1 MDFSKIKKIF
11 YIIAIISML
20 LSIKS
25 KVLGA
30 SNPTLNSVIRSGATS
45 ITDTYKAILP
55 EFLNDQ
61 YWVIRQVNTNNGW
74 DTRLYYADSP
84 FYLTTNSS
92 TGRFD
97 HRVYMYQMTYGGVA
111 DTYTYTFTNG
121 QTTDIIGDSQLS
133 NSWVNHS
140 SFSWAYGNFDFYV
153 NGQSATI
160 TNFIPKVLY
169 PYFLNKTEIEDCSFT
184 DGIYITPEDYSRND
198 DLYFHL
204 LQIDTGL
211 PNSDESIYYYSD
223 KTFKLN
229 KDSAYFR
236 TWVDPNIEGYY
247 YYIPRYKLGLS
258 QNTSYL
264 YVLNNSKNQIQ
275 NSQGIYTKDES
286 NGIFDVVE
294 SDTAGVITATEEESD
309 RMKNIEQTLI
319 DNQNSMNN
327 IQNTLTDSNISQD
340 TETEVD
346 TNLNF
351 NNSAPQF
358 SSLFNGFFSR
368 LTTTISDLGN
378 YQDTDVI
385 TINLPIPFT
394 NDTIPISSNFI
405 FSNQNNNFLK
415 NISTLLWYF
424 IFGRYFL
431 YFLINTYWLIT
442 NGQFFDNYLTQKE
455 AITDDML

>member
-11 YIIAIISML
+11 YIVAIISML

-30 SNPTLNSVIRSGATS
+30 SDITLNSVIRSGATS
-45 ITDTYKAILP
+45 STDTYKAILP

-97 HRVYMYQMTYGGVA
+97 HRVYMYQMTYGGVT

-133 NSWVNHS
+133 NSWVNSS
-140 SFSWAYGNFDFYV
+140 SFSWAYANFDFYV
-153 NGQSATI
+153 NGELATI
-160 TNFIPKVLY
+160 TNFIPKVVY
-169 PYFLNKTEIEDCSFT
+169 PSFDNVTEIENGNP
-184 DGIYITPEDYSRND
+184 DGVYISPGDYSRND
-198 DLYFHL
+198 NLYFHL
-204 LQIDTGL
+204 LEIDKTVS
-211 PNSDESIYYYSD
+211 NSDTSIYYYSD
-223 KTFKLN
+223 KTFALN
-229 KDSAYFR
+229 KDSEYFR
-236 TWVDPNIEGYY
+236 TWVDPAIEGYY

-286 NGIFDVVE
+286 NGVYDVVQ

-309 RMKNIEQTLI
+309 RMKNIEQSLIQNQETTNNISETLTNTTVPQETETDI
-319 DNQNSMNN
+319 NGSLDFNNQN
-327 IQNTLTDSNISQD
+327 QQLTS
-340 TETEVD
+340 
-346 TNLNF
+346 LN
-351 NNSAPQF
+351 
-358 SSLFNGFFSR
+358 NGFFSR
-368 LTTTISDLGN
+368 LTSMLSNLLGYDLSEDTTVS
-378 YQDTDVI
+378 VP
-385 TINLPIPFT
+385 LP
-394 NDTIPISSNFI
+394 N
-405 FSNQNNNFLK
+405 SNQSLVLHSINIHNNVTGALRLIINAFWVYIFTFYLWK
-415 NISTLLWYF
+415 FINKIYIAVSSGNILDSF
-424 IFGRYFL
+424 SSG
-431 YFLINTYWLIT
+431 
-442 NGQFFDNYLTQKE
+442 GE
-455 AITDDML
+455 AITNDML